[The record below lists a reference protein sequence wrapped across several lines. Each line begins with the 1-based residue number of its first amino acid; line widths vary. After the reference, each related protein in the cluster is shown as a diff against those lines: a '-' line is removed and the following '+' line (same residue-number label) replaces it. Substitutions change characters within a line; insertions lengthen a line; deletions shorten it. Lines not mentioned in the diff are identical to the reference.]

1 MCIRDR
7 LWVRDLDSL
16 AARALPGTR
25 GVEYPFWSPDSRAIA
40 FFADGKLKRVELAGG
55 PALTLCDTGM
65 ARGGTWGKKNVLV
78 WGGFGTGTFRVSAA
92 GGSATAVTAPGK
104 APAGDHRFPWFLPD
118 GRHFL
123 YMDTTPIREQS
134 GIYVADLETKD
145 RKRVLAA
152 DSIAM
157 YSPPGYLLFAVSYT

>member
-1 MCIRDR
+1 PPEKAEYHDLYSLPAVSPDGLRLAFVATTDGKEE

-78 WGGFGTGTFRVSAA
+78 W
-92 GGSATAVTAPGK
+92 
-104 APAGDHRFPWFLPD
+104 
-118 GRHFL
+118 
-123 YMDTTPIREQS
+123 
-134 GIYVADLETKD
+134 
-145 RKRVLAA
+145 
-152 DSIAM
+152 
-157 YSPPGYLLFAVSYT
+157 